1 LAAHPHPN
9 AAAICAGRRDIQI
22 SQAVHR
28 YPNRLVHLGAGRRAS
43 TTIVIE
49 GSFERDDHDARLK
62 LTVIDPKK
70 LREIGYVDVDGP
82 TSDLAALQNQATTR
96 LGRLINISPSGDQAH
111 RKEEPAIRAAYEGYL
126 AGLGYLQRA
135 DKIEN
140 LDLAI
145 RAFQSTVETDPNFA
159 LGRARLAEAYA
170 MKYRITRS
178 KHWLEEAEAAAD
190 EARRLDPQAPA
201 TQVALGQISLLKGE
215 KDVARGAFQEA
226 MRLDPD
232 NAEALTGI
240 AHSYQNAGLNKEAEK
255 AYLRAAA
262 LRPDYW
268 NGYDEVGLFYENI
281 ARPHD
286 AIAEYNRA
294 LALTPD
300 NSWLYINLGIALMDL
315 GDQAEAEKA
324 FNRSNAIQRNFG
336 AYANLAVLYGQ
347 QKRFRESA
355 AASREA
361 LNLSE
366 KNHEPWEVWDNL
378 TKAYEWLGEERL
390 ADDARTHAIERL
402 EEAVGTNKENAEAR
416 ATLAALYAKNGLET
430 KATDILKQLVASQ
443 PRNQDVLCQIA
454 EAYEAMGERKNAVRY
469 LQLAVNNGLGKSE
482 LNEDLELQGIIS
494 DANFRMP
501 RNNWISHH

>member
-1 LAAHPHPN
+1 
-9 AAAICAGRRDIQI
+9 
-22 SQAVHR
+22 
-28 YPNRLVHLGAGRRAS
+28 
-43 TTIVIE
+43 
-49 GSFERDDHDARLK
+49 
-62 LTVIDPKK
+62 
-70 LREIGYVDVDGP
+70 
-82 TSDLAALQNQATTR
+82 
-96 LGRLINISPSGDQAH
+96 
-111 RKEEPAIRAAYEGYL
+111 
-126 AGLGYLQRA
+126 
-135 DKIEN
+135 
-140 LDLAI
+140 
-145 RAFQSTVETDPNFA
+145 
-159 LGRARLAEAYA
+159 
-170 MKYRITRS
+170 
-178 KHWLEEAEAAAD
+178 
-190 EARRLDPQAPA
+190 
-201 TQVALGQISLLKGE
+201 
-215 KDVARGAFQEA
+215 

-232 NAEALTGI
+232 NAKALTGI

-268 NGYDEVGLFYENI
+268 NGFDEVGLFYENI

>member
-201 TQVALGQISLLKGE
+201 THVALGQISLLKGE
-215 KDVARGAFQEA
+215 EDVARGHSRRPCVSIRITLKLSPESHTLIR
-226 MRLDPD
+226 MLD
-232 NAEALTGI
+232 
-240 AHSYQNAGLNKEAEK
+240 
-255 AYLRAAA
+255 
-262 LRPDYW
+262 
-268 NGYDEVGLFYENI
+268 
-281 ARPHD
+281 
-286 AIAEYNRA
+286 
-294 LALTPD
+294 
-300 NSWLYINLGIALMDL
+300 
-315 GDQAEAEKA
+315 
-324 FNRSNAIQRNFG
+324 
-336 AYANLAVLYGQ
+336 
-347 QKRFRESA
+347 
-355 AASREA
+355 
-361 LNLSE
+361 
-366 KNHEPWEVWDNL
+366 
-378 TKAYEWLGEERL
+378 
-390 ADDARTHAIERL
+390 
-402 EEAVGTNKENAEAR
+402 
-416 ATLAALYAKNGLET
+416 
-430 KATDILKQLVASQ
+430 
-443 PRNQDVLCQIA
+443 
-454 EAYEAMGERKNAVRY
+454 
-469 LQLAVNNGLGKSE
+469 
-482 LNEDLELQGIIS
+482 
-494 DANFRMP
+494 
-501 RNNWISHH
+501 